1 MSKGC
6 KPHCYRRLDITPA
19 ELRNSAKKDAAVKAA
34 LDDEAN
40 RHGLKLEYGEAEY
53 INDGE
58 VWGRFLVLGGR
69 K

>member
-1 MSKGC
+1 MSKGR
-6 KPHCYRRLDITPA
+6 KPHCYRRLNITPA
-19 ELRNSAKKDAAVKAA
+19 EVRNSAAKDAVVKAA
-34 LDDEAN
+34 LDDALN

-58 VWGRFLVLGGR
+58 VWGRFIVLGPR